1 MKLSHIGDLVHH
13 LLFLVLQHH
22 HELALV
28 EARDEKAKKRAPE
41 KEKKNWRV
49 AIVRLANVRFSGVA
63 NSLTVLECPQSVKVK
78 RYGWGE
84 P

>member
-1 MKLSHIGDLVHH
+1 MFLGQEVHYYVVYIAYFTDLN
-13 LLFLVLQHH
+13 
-22 HELALV
+22 ERALV
-28 EARDEKAKKRAPE
+28 EARDEKAKKRSPE